1 MAVDDARNRVYVSDP
16 TVGQVRVYNLQGQF
30 IEASAGAPAWARSN
44 LGSARQPAVATNG
57 TLYVAEY
64 GNARVHR
71 FTPEGDDAGFFPN
84 PAQPAVA
91 GQFGEPRD
99 VDVDDET
106 GDVWVADSWNQRFQ
120 RFKSTGEFIGT
131 WGTRSASPEY
141 GMNYP
146 RGIGI
151 DPVSR
156 RVWVANQRGHHIKRY
171 EYDGDLRRPARRRRD
186 GLRGGGLLPVAAR
199 HRVLRRQGGRLRPQ
213 LHQGQDPRRRHRRGD
228 RLLHALGQP
237 RHGDRPRQRQHLRR
251 GRARRSTST
260 TRPAPR

>member
-1 MAVDDARNRVYVSDP
+1 M
-16 TVGQVRVYNLQGQF
+16 T
-30 IEASAGAPAWARSN
+30 APGPAPLN
-44 LGSARQPAVATNG
+44 LGSARQPAVAPDG

-64 GNARVHR
+64 GNARVHK
-71 FTPEGDDAGFFPN
+71 FTAAGDDAGYFPR
-84 PAQPAVA
+84 PAQPAPP

-120 RFKSTGEFIGT
+120 RFKSTGEFVGT

-151 DPVSR
+151 DPVSH

-171 EYDGDLRRPARRRRD
+171 EYDGAFVDQLGNAETDSEAAGFFRWPLDIEFYGGKAVVSDRNSTKVKILDAATGAETSSFTRSGNHGMAIDPAN
-186 GLRGGGLLPVAAR
+186 GNIYVADATKIYQYNSTGTLADPHVRCLR
-199 HRVLRRQGGRLRPQ
+199 HR
-213 LHQGQDPRRRHRRGD
+213 
-228 RLLHALGQP
+228 
-237 RHGDRPRQRQHLRR
+237 
-251 GRARRSTST
+251 
-260 TRPAPR
+260 